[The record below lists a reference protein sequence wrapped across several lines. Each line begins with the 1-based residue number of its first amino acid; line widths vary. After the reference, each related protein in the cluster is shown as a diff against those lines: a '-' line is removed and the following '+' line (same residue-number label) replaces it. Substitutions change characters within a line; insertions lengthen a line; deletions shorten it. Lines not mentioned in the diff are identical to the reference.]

1 MSRVISLVTTVVGFV
16 LLVVLVRRVGTEAVL
31 AGARQVGW
39 GFLAILAI
47 SGARILVRAAA
58 WRLCLDDAAKDA
70 GTVSL
75 RQAFGAGLCAEAIGS
90 LTPLGLLASE
100 PAKAAW
106 VRDTVPFGRAMAAV
120 AVENVVYSI
129 SVAVVIAAGT
139 IALLASFDLSAGVR
153 QAGELSLA
161 VILAVLGGLVAGLWL
176 AARRFSIFSAV
187 AERLT
192 RSGRV
197 SAGMRRFE
205 SRAHD
210 AIQATRGRVLPLVAL
225 ESLFHVGGVA
235 EAYVTIW
242 LLTGVAPTLLA
253 AFVLETANRVVNV
266 VFRFVPLR
274 VGVDEAGSALITSVL
289 GMGTAS
295 GVTLA
300 VVRKARVLC
309 WSALGIVLMIRRGLF
324 LRTLI
329 EGRMPETR
337 QP

>member
-1 MSRVISLVTTVVGFV
+1 MSRVISLVTTLVGLV
-16 LLVVLVRRVGTEAVL
+16 LLVVLVRRVGADAIL

-47 SGARILVRAAA
+47 SAARILVRAAA
-58 WRLCLDDAAKDA
+58 WRLCLDDAAKA
-70 GTVSL
+70 ARAVSL
-75 RQAFGAGLCAEAIGS
+75 RQAFAAGLCAEAIGS

-100 PAKAAW
+100 PAKAVW
-106 VRDTVPFGRAMAAV
+106 VRHAVPFGRAMTAV

-129 SVAVVIAAGT
+129 SVAIVIAAGT
-139 IALLASFDLSAGVR
+139 IALLASFNLSAGLR

-161 VILAVLGGLVAGLWL
+161 LALAILAGLVAGLWL
-176 AARRFSIFSAV
+176 AARRFAMFSAA

-197 SAGMRRFE
+197 GAGIRRFE
-205 SRAHD
+205 ARAHD
-210 AIQATRGRVLPLVAL
+210 AIRATRGRMLPLALL

-242 LLTGVAPTLLA
+242 LLTGVAPTVLA
-253 AFVLETANRVVNV
+253 AFVIETANRVVNV

-274 VGVDEAGSALITSVL
+274 IGVDEAGTALITSVL

-309 WSALGIVLMIRRGLF
+309 LSAAGILLMIRRGLT
-324 LRTLI
+324 LRVLI
-329 EGRMPETR
+329 GADLPEIR

>member
-1 MSRVISLVTTVVGFV
+1 
-16 LLVVLVRRVGTEAVL
+16 VRRVGAEAIV

-58 WRLCLDDAAKDA
+58 WRLCLDPKDSGA
-70 GTVSL
+70 VSL
-75 RQAFGAGLCAEAIGS
+75 PQAFGAGLCAEAIGS
-90 LTPLGLLASE
+90 LTPLGLLGSE

-106 VRDTVPFGRAMAAV
+106 VRATVPFGRAMAAV

-129 SVAVVIAAGT
+129 SVAIVIAAGT
-139 IALLASFDLSAGVR
+139 VALLASFNLSAGLR
-153 QAGELSLA
+153 HASELSLA
-161 VILAVLGGLVAGLWL
+161 VILGILVALVAGLWL
-176 AARRFSIFSAV
+176 AAKRFSLFSAV

-197 SAGMRRFE
+197 GASIRRFE
-205 SRAHD
+205 ARAHD
-210 AIQATRGRVLPLVAL
+210 AMQATRGRLLTLAVL
-225 ESLFHVGGVA
+225 ESLFHAGGVA

-242 LLTGVAPTLLA
+242 LLTGAAPTILA

-274 VGVDEAGSALITSVL
+274 VGVDEAGTALMTSVL

-309 WSALGIVLMIRRGLF
+309 WSAAGIVLMIRRGLF

-329 EGRMPETR
+329 DGDLPENR